1 MAPDFV
7 WEDLRSPW
15 ERKGDI
21 FLTISPGRTNIWVA
35 NAEAIH
41 QITTRRLEF
50 PKPLGSYKIL
60 EIFGRNIIT
69 TEGAEWKQHRKVS
82 SPSFNEKNNA
92 LVFTE
97 ACGQAQSMLSK
108 WTGVNGEGNVTISE
122 VPTDTDRLTLHIIS
136 SIGFGKRL
144 LWPGEKLKGNER
156 SREVYSSELPAKG
169 HTMSFEN
176 ALNTLL
182 DRLILVL
189 LTPKWLLRK
198 SYYRR
203 LLTAPSLTT
212 RKSVCHSRL
221 PEKPANLSPT
231 GASI

>member
-1 MAPDFV
+1 MAPDFI
-7 WEDLRSPW
+7 WEDLRTPW
-15 ERKGDI
+15 ARKGDI
-21 FLTISPGRTNIWVA
+21 FLTVSPGLINIWVA

-92 LVFTE
+92 LVFVE
-97 ACGQAQSMLSK
+97 ACGQAQSMLTK
-108 WTGVNGEGNVTISE
+108 WTGVDGEGNITIKE

-144 LWPGEKLKGNER
+144 LWPGEKLKGDER
-156 SREVYSSELPAKG
+156 SREVYSSEVPAEG

-189 LTPKWLLRK
+189 IIPKWLLSK
-198 SYYRR
+198 CCSGR
-203 LLTAPSLTT
+203 LLIALT
-212 RKSVCHSRL
+212 
-221 PEKPANLSPT
+221 ND
-231 GASI
+231 